1 MSETLLPTQ
10 RRAPENSTDSD
21 QPVKRGPGRPRK
33 AASGLPKEPAPDD
46 ISNLRAISSREVM
59 SIMGISA
66 SSLQRLNQ
74 SDDPDWPRPFSLV
87 GPAKNHYLLADVLAF
102 LLTKA
107 ADARAAKALSQQPAT
122 PAGMRRLENLLPGS
136 EAARTNQSRSAKAK
150 AKAKAKATETG

>member
-1 MSETLLPTQ
+1 MSETLLPAQ

-33 AASGLPKEPAPDD
+33 AASCLPPEPAPDD

-102 LLTKA
+102 LLKKA
-107 ADARAAKALSQQPAT
+107 ADARASKGVSEQPAT
-122 PAGMRRLENLLPGS
+122 PAEKRSLENLRPD
-136 EAARTNQSRSAKAK
+136 NKAK
-150 AKAKAKATETG
+150 KQGKAASEKPRSTGSAAS